1 MQINLSC
8 LDGLVPKPESNNRTV
23 DAILE
28 KVHGGGMSQRVRTY
42 ILPPKGR
49 ALFCGD
55 GDVFLH
61 QALNCITAELS
72 ASNAGKERIVRTA
85 MALPYPGFQY
95 FCRFGTERC
104 ASMFSALSLA
114 VDVGTRSQNNVL
126 ASQACQLGDP
136 KASLYGEQQ
145 QGSVAAAYPS
155 GKVGCPQKGVDL
167 FPIQKFDGPPFVAF
181 GRHREDS
188 LTMQRM
194 GGFLESHVL
203 KERMN
208 RRQADIAGAS
218 AVLSTVLEMIEKITN
233 EGHVQV
239 LDREIRGRFTE
250 PVFCKMEKQ
259 SEGIA
264 IPRDCIGTCSL
275 LPKQSICKECLKQRG
290 KAGSHYRRASFPLS
304 TRRSVAN

>member
-1 MQINLSC
+1 MA
-8 LDGLVPKPESNNRTV
+8 KPESNNRTV

-42 ILPPKGR
+42 ILPPQGMGICFAAMEMYFSTKR
-49 ALFCGD
+49 S
-55 GDVFLH
+55 
-61 QALNCITAELS
+61 TASQLS
-72 ASNAGKERIVRTA
+72 IPHRMLRKERIVRPA

-167 FPIQKFDGPPFVAF
+167 FPIQKLDGPPLVAF
-181 GRHREDS
+181 GGHREDS
-188 LTMQRM
+188 LTMQRV
-194 GGFLESHVL
+194 GRFLESHVL

-208 RRQADIAGAS
+208 RRQADVCGCERCS
-218 AVLSTVLEMIEKITN
+218 FDGSRD
-233 EGHVQV
+233 G
-239 LDREIRGRFTE
+239 RETH
-250 PVFCKMEKQ
+250 Q
-259 SEGIA
+259 
-264 IPRDCIGTCSL
+264 
-275 LPKQSICKECLKQRG
+275 
-290 KAGSHYRRASFPLS
+290 
-304 TRRSVAN
+304 